1 MGIVDICRVAL
12 FSITAILFAVN
23 GVYNLYFGRK
33 AFQEVTYCCGKR
45 KYLSPEDTLN
55 HTVRI
60 LVISCV
66 ISTAFALLAL
76 RLIEVNKVEA
86 QLMLNYCLTVFV
98 CLAFDISLLMVSAIP
113 LAFGK
118 LEPVRKVLP
127 IYTKVIWAGKAKSS
141 RATEHLFCVHLCGR
155 AETSKRAYGCVGDL
169 LSVENEAAFGA

>member
-1 MGIVDICRVAL
+1 M
-12 FSITAILFAVN
+12 
-23 GVYNLYFGRK
+23 
-33 AFQEVTYCCGKR
+33 
-45 KYLSPEDTLN
+45 
-55 HTVRI
+55 
-60 LVISCV
+60 

-127 IYTKVIWAGKAKSS
+127 IYTKVIWAGKAGWCFVSAIGFAKM
-141 RATEHLFCVHLCGR
+141 AIHYL
-155 AETSKRAYGCVGDL
+155 
-169 LSVENEAAFGA
+169 AAL

>member
-1 MGIVDICRVAL
+1 MQVLLLIPMGIVDICRVAL
-12 FSITAILFAVN
+12 FLVTAILFAAS

-118 LEPVRKVLP
+118 LASVRKVLP
-127 IYTKVIWAGKAKSS
+127 IYTKVIWAGKAGWCFVSAIGFAKM
-141 RATEHLFCVHLCGR
+141 AIHYL
-155 AETSKRAYGCVGDL
+155 
-169 LSVENEAAFGA
+169 AAL

>member
-1 MGIVDICRVAL
+1 MQVLLLIPMGIVDICRAAL
-12 FSITAILFAVN
+12 FFVTAILFAAS

-127 IYTKVIWAGKAKSS
+127 IYTKVIWAGKAGWCLVSAIGFAKM
-141 RATEHLFCVHLCGR
+141 AIHYL
-155 AETSKRAYGCVGDL
+155 
-169 LSVENEAAFGA
+169 AAM

>member
-1 MGIVDICRVAL
+1 MIPMGIVEVCRAAL
-12 FSITAILFAVN
+12 FFVTSVLFAAD
-23 GVYNLYFGRK
+23 GIYSLHFGRK

-86 QLMLNYCLTVFV
+86 QIMLNYCLTAFV
-98 CLAFDISLLMVSAIP
+98 CLAFDILLLMVSAIP

-118 LEPVRKVLP
+118 LASVRKVLP
-127 IYTKVIWAGKAKSS
+127 IYTKVIWAGKAGWCFVSAIGFAKM
-141 RATEHLFCVHLCGR
+141 AIHYL
-155 AETSKRAYGCVGDL
+155 
-169 LSVENEAAFGA
+169 AAL